1 MASIYSLRMNKFMFS
16 SPVSYLKCKEKKSS
30 QFTLTFFLAFTP
42 FPLIIY
48 WLILFRR
55 LFKKKCK
62 RSAFSAACRVFKPD
76 DAQWK
81 THSPPG
87 GTLTHLFPS
96 LQRRRSTYR
105 RGGVRRG
112 LPLMDRGSVPEKEEV
127 FNDCQGGGGTLSVN
141 QS

>member
-1 MASIYSLRMNKFMFS
+1 MQRKKIFSVYFDIFSCFHTFSFNYLLAYSFS
-16 SPVSYLKCKEKKSS
+16 
-30 QFTLTFFLAFTP
+30 TTFL
-42 FPLIIY
+42 
-48 WLILFRR
+48 
-55 LFKKKCK
+55 KKKCK

-76 DAQWK
+76 DAQCK